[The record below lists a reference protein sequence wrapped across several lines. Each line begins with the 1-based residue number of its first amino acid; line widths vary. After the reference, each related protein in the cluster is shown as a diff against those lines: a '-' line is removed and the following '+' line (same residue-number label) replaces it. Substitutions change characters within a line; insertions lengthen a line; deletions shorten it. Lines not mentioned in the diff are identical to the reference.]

1 MSDKTDNLAING
13 GNPVTSEPFPM
24 WPQFSDKVFDHVL
37 EPLKT
42 GLVNYWTGTKGMEF
56 EEKFARYNGVKYAVT
71 TTNGTAAL
79 HTALNG
85 FGVGPGDEVIVTSY
99 SFIASS
105 MCVVQAGAIPVFAD
119 VRKEDHTIDPFDIE
133 AKITERTVG
142 IIPVH
147 LYGIIVDLD
156 PILEIAKKHGL
167 FVLEDVAQAPGG
179 EYKGKK
185 AGTVGNAGA
194 FSFCQSKHFTTAGEG
209 GAVITDD
216 EEVAWICRSFRDHG
230 YDVKERL
237 RLLELEQKLP
247 YIHERIGF
255 NYRMTE
261 IQSIIG
267 IYELERLDSYHLKR
281 RRENGEYL
289 LEKLSGHPLIQYL
302 PPHSE
307 NRKNAFWW
315 FPIVVDLESIR
326 VGLRELVEALK
337 AEGIPVMPVQWP
349 QAYKEKAYSEHRGF
363 GKYNFPFESKE
374 YTNPKSVDY
383 KNWVCPNAK
392 WLEERTLAFPVH
404 PVYELKHMDYFIEA
418 LNKVYEAY
426 KS

>member
-1 MSDKTDNLAING
+1 MDKLAIEG
-13 GNPVTSEPFPM
+13 GTPVNDKPFPM
-24 WPQFSDKVFDHVL
+24 WPQFSDEVIEQAM

-42 GLVNYWTGTKGMEF
+42 GLVNYWTGTRGMEF
-56 EEKFARYNGVKYAVT
+56 EEEFAKYNGVKYAIS
-71 TTNGTAAL
+71 TTNGTSAL

-85 FGVGPGDEVIVTSY
+85 LGVGPGDEVIVTSY

-105 MCVVQAGAIPVFAD
+105 MSVVQAGAIPVFAD
-119 VRKEDHTIDPFDIE
+119 VKREDHTIDPADIE

-147 LYGIIVDLD
+147 LYGIICDLD

-167 FVLEDVAQAPGG
+167 FVLEDTAQAPGG

-185 AGTVGNAGA
+185 AGSIGDAGA

-209 GAVITDD
+209 GAVITDNED
-216 EEVAWICRSFRDHG
+216 VAWICRSFRDHG

-261 IQSIIG
+261 VQSVVG
-267 IYELERLDSYHLKR
+267 LYELKRLDSYHLKR

-289 LEKLSGHPLIQYL
+289 LRELENHPAVQYL
-302 PPHSE
+302 PPHSDE
-307 NRKNAFWW
+307 RKNAFWW
-315 FPIVVDLESIR
+315 FPIVINTEAIR
-326 VGLRELVEALK
+326 VSVKEFIEALK
-337 AEGIPVMPVQWP
+337 AEGVPVMPVQWP

-363 GKYNFPFESKE
+363 GKHNFPFESRE
-374 YTNPKSVDY
+374 YTNPLSVDY
-383 KNWVCPNAK
+383 ANWVCPNAK
-392 WLEERTLAFPVH
+392 WLEERTLAFPMH
-404 PVYELKHMDYFIEA
+404 PVYEIEHIKLMLDA
-418 LNKVYEAY
+418 FNKVYENY
-426 KS
+426 KA

>member
-1 MSDKTDNLAING
+1 MDKLAIDG
-13 GNPVTSEPFPM
+13 GIPVNREPFPM
-24 WPQFSDKVFDHVL
+24 WPKFSDEVIEQAM

-56 EEKFARYNGVKYAVT
+56 EEEFARYNGVRYAIS
-71 TTNGTAAL
+71 TTNGTSAL

-85 FGVGPGDEVIVTSY
+85 LGVGPGDEVIVTSY

-105 MCVVQAGAIPVFAD
+105 MSVVQAGAIPVFAD
-119 VRKEDHTIDPFDIE
+119 VKREDHTIDPRDIE

-147 LYGIIVDLD
+147 LYGIICDLD

-167 FVLEDVAQAPGG
+167 FVLEDTAQAPGG
-179 EYKGKK
+179 EYKGRK
-185 AGTVGNAGA
+185 AGSVGDAGA

-209 GAVITDD
+209 GAVIMDNED
-216 EEVAWICRSFRDHG
+216 VAWICRSFRDHG

-261 IQSIIG
+261 IQSVVG
-267 IYELERLDSYHLKR
+267 LYELKRLDTYHLKR

-289 LEKLSGHPLIQYL
+289 LDRLKNHPAVQYL

-307 NRKNAFWW
+307 ERKNAFWW
-315 FPIVVDLESIR
+315 FPIVMNSESIR
-326 VGLRELVEALK
+326 VTVREFIEALK
-337 AEGIPVMPVQWP
+337 AEGVPVMPVQWP

-374 YTNPKSVDY
+374 YTNPLSVDY
-383 KNWVCPNAK
+383 ANWVCPNAK
-392 WLEERTLAFPVH
+392 WLEERTLAFPMH
-404 PVYELKHMDYFIEA
+404 PVYEIKHIQLMFEA
-418 LNKVYEAY
+418 FNKVYEHY
-426 KS
+426 RV